1 LLRLPKP
8 LSSAT
13 QFVYLQLSG
22 FPISK
27 NISPKALATAL
38 SALTRLQSLDLTFRP
53 PPDRPQWKRGRLR
66 LSPTRIV
73 LPALTSFCYLGV
85 HKYLEDLVSRIDAP
99 QLNESRIGFFEDKG
113 PFEKVDLDTPQFA
126 RFISCASTSKARDE
140 AHIHLDDF
148 DTTIRIP
155 LLSPEPSSPSR
166 ELTVDIND
174 GEAYWPN
181 TPGCFRPWG
190 QFAPHFHPS
199 FPR

>member
-1 LLRLPKP
+1 M
-8 LSSAT
+8 
-13 QFVYLQLSG
+13 
-22 FPISK
+22 
-27 NISPKALATAL
+27 
-38 SALTRLQSLDLTFRP
+38 
-53 PPDRPQWKRGRLR
+53 
-66 LSPTRIV
+66 
-73 LPALTSFCYLGV
+73 
-85 HKYLEDLVSRIDAP
+85 SRIDAP